1 MESVDAPVP
10 RPAAVPG
17 TGHLLKPHPRHSGH
31 PSGQPFAGGPRQLRT
46 HRSRA
51 GRAGRSPYRAHYRQ
65 LAPLLRQQLAE
76 RGYHESQQPE
86 LRVYYWLALQD
97 APLEFRV
104 DEAPPSPLGGY
115 QAIHR
120 LRDATGTLRLRI
132 TDLTGQVLWEGTAS
146 TGLSPA
152 WDSAELLQTAVEAL
166 VRQIPVA
173 TAGQAA
179 ILRSLGG
186 NEHADIQGGRRR
198 T

>member
-1 MESVDAPVP
+1 MRLFLVLLLCLALATCSSHIPGIQVTHPANPSLVGHASFELIAPEQ
-10 RPAAVPG
+10 AVQG
-17 TGHLLKPHPRHSGH
+17 E
-31 PSGQPFAGGPRQLRT
+31 A
-46 HRSRA
+46 
-51 GRAGRSPYRAHYRQ
+51 PYRAHYRQ

-104 DEAPPSPLGGY
+104 DETPPAPLGAY

-132 TDLTGQVLWEGTAS
+132 TNLTGQVLWEGTAS